1 MKSRGGGVSNNQS
14 LTSSSAGGNNMK
26 NVNSFRNDVE
36 VFTGFKPA
44 IEACYLDWDDYSLP
58 GITYTSG
65 ASRLYHCP
73 FTCFRHAG
81 DSARAESLV
90 VNQVCSFITILLHV
104 FLKYNIASCALW
116 SLTLREE
123 CRLRVFQNR
132 ILRRILGPKSEAN
145 G

>member
-1 MKSRGGGVSNNQS
+1 VTKSRGGGTSNNQS
-14 LTSSSAGGNNMK
+14 LTSSSAGGNGSGNCGTNLK

-44 IEACYLDWDDYSLP
+44 IEACYMDWDDYPLP

-81 DSARAESLV
+81 DSTRAENLV
-90 VNQVCSFITILLHV
+90 VNQVSQEYYCIKLV
-104 FLKYNIASCALW
+104 
-116 SLTLREE
+116 LTYRMY
-123 CRLRVFQNR
+123 
-132 ILRRILGPKSEAN
+132 I
-145 G
+145 